1 MKNAIVTGGTKGIGL
16 ATARM
21 LLKEG
26 YHVTV
31 TYSGDCEAAARCDVE
46 FKSISDNFEIIKC
59 NQGDREEMRNLVELM
74 KKKGHIDCIV
84 CNAGISLRKQFTEIT
99 DEEWE
104 NSMHVNVNSN
114 VFLIRDLYSHIAPS
128 SRIVF
133 IGSMMGVQ
141 PHATSLA
148 YGVTKSAIHALALN
162 LVKCFEGSGTTVNAI
177 APGFVETDWHTKK
190 PQHIRENIYAK
201 TALGRFATPEEVADA
216 VRFCINNQFVNG
228 SILEIS
234 GGYSFK

>member
-31 TYSGDCEAAARCDVE
+31 TYSGDSEAALRCRNELKD
-46 FKSISDNFEIIKC
+46 ISSHSEIIKC
-59 NQGDREEMRNLVELM
+59 DQSNKEDMRRLVELM
-74 KKKGHIDCIV
+74 KNKGNVDCIV
-84 CNAGISLRKQFTEIT
+84 CNAGVSLRRQFTEIT

-104 NSMHVNVNSN
+104 RAMHINVNSN
-114 VFLIRDLYSHIAPS
+114 VFLIRDLYEVIAPS

-141 PHATSLA
+141 PHATSLS
-148 YGVTKSAIHALALN
+148 YGVTKAALHALAQN

-177 APGFVETDWHTKK
+177 APGFVETDWHLTK
-190 PQHIRENIYAK
+190 PQQIRENIYAK
-201 TALGRFATPEEVADA
+201 TALGRFATPDEVADA
-216 VRFCINNQFVNG
+216 VKFCINNQFVNG